1 MHATAETVPPLRY
14 VVAVPRATRCPC
26 QKGAAF
32 QAVKWVSQSLPRA
45 TRCPGLSRWSLPGS
59 LPSALHVATVG
70 NIYPT
75 SALHVAT
82 GGNIYPTS
90 ALHVATDGNIYP
102 TSALHVA
109 TISNETVTV
118 CSGTLHLL

>member
-1 MHATAETVPPLRY
+1 MHVTADTVPPLRY
-14 VVAVPRATRCPC
+14 VATTPRATGCTR

-32 QAVKWVSQSLPRA
+32 QAVKWASLSLPRA

-59 LPSALHVATVG
+59 LPSALHVASGG

-75 SALHVAT
+75 SALHVPT

-102 TSALHVA
+102 TSALHVE